1 MTIEPASMTPEQVD
15 QFLSEPRNAVMGTI
29 RKDGSPQ
36 LSAVWFIY
44 REGKLYST
52 VYNSSAKYFNIRRNP
67 KVAVCVN
74 AAHPDARSVTIYG
87 TAELIGTDTGMYRQ
101 VERDLA
107 LHFHDTVEA
116 AEAYMVDAGD
126 DEASVVVVAPYKII
140 SQDYN

>member
-1 MTIEPASMTPEQVD
+1 MTIEPVSMTPEQVD

-44 REGKLYST
+44 REGKLYSS

-87 TAELIGTDTGMYRQ
+87 TAELIGTDAGMYRQ
-101 VERDLA
+101 VEHDLA

-116 AEAYMVDAGD
+116 AEAYMEDAGD